1 MTDKDDEE
9 LIRRIEE
16 VRKDS
21 GIPRMTKKDYITV
34 AVLSLI
40 CLIGV
45 ILGGLL

>member
-1 MTDKDDEE
+1 MTSKDDEK

-16 VRKDS
+16 VRRDS
-21 GIPRMTKKDYITV
+21 GIPGMTRKDYIVV

-45 ILGGLL
+45 ILGGML